1 MSLDSQPKNPLNMNY
16 LLAALSSSKQ
26 TRPRGAIRPAE
37 TRNMRR
43 CSPPSSLFI
52 WSDGTIAALTSL
64 PSVHYS
70 FSPSLME
77 KVIIAPSI
85 LAADFSR
92 LAEEIHRVEAA
103 GADWIHCD
111 IMDGHFVDN
120 ISFGP
125 DVVQRV
131 RKETSLPLDVH
142 LMIEHA
148 NRYVPRFIKAGA
160 NSITVHVEPEAEHDV
175 WKTLHEIQHAGC
187 RVGLTLNPETPL
199 ETIEPF
205 LGKFDML
212 LVMTVHPGFG
222 GQPFR
227 ADQMEK
233 VRRAAKWNQ
242 SREHKIDIE
251 VDGGIVPKTA
261 RISVENGA
269 NVLVAGTSIFR
280 SDDYAKAIREL
291 RGE

>member
-1 MSLDSQPKNPLNMNY
+1 MG
-16 LLAALSSSKQ
+16 
-26 TRPRGAIRPAE
+26 RI
-37 TRNMRR
+37 
-43 CSPPSSLFI
+43 
-52 WSDGTIAALTSL
+52 
-64 PSVHYS
+64 
-70 FSPSLME
+70 
-77 KVIIAPSI
+77 IIAPSI

-125 DVVQRV
+125 DVVRLV

-148 NRYVPRFIKAGA
+148 DHYVPRFVKAGA
-160 NSITVHVEPEAEHDV
+160 NSITVHVESEAKHDV
-175 WKTLHEIQHAGC
+175 LETLRQIRDAHC
-187 RVGLTLNPETPL
+187 RVGLTLNPETPF
-199 ETIEPF
+199 EMIEPF
-205 LGKFDML
+205 LGEIDML

-233 VRRAAKWNQ
+233 VRRASKWNQ
-242 SREHKIDIE
+242 SREDKIDIE
-251 VDGGIVPKTA
+251 VDGGINPKTA
-261 RISVENGA
+261 RISIENGA

-280 SDDYAKAIREL
+280 SDDYAKVIREL

>member
-1 MSLDSQPKNPLNMNY
+1 MG
-16 LLAALSSSKQ
+16 
-26 TRPRGAIRPAE
+26 RI
-37 TRNMRR
+37 
-43 CSPPSSLFI
+43 
-52 WSDGTIAALTSL
+52 
-64 PSVHYS
+64 
-70 FSPSLME
+70 
-77 KVIIAPSI
+77 IIAPSI

-125 DVVQRV
+125 DVVQLV

-148 NRYVPRFIKAGA
+148 DRYAPRFIKAGA
-160 NSITVHVEPEAEHDV
+160 NSITVHVETEAEHDV
-175 WKTLHEIQHAGC
+175 VKTLHQIRDAGC
-187 RVGLTLNPETPL
+187 RAGLTLNPDTPFQM
-199 ETIEPF
+199 IEPL

-233 VRRAAKWNQ
+233 VRRAAIWNQ

-251 VDGGIVPKTA
+251 VDGGINPKTA

-269 NVLVAGTSIFR
+269 TVLVAGT
-280 SDDYAKAIREL
+280 
-291 RGE
+291 

>member
-1 MSLDSQPKNPLNMNY
+1 MGVLEYCRWACHHLIT
-16 LLAALSSSKQ
+16 LLLHHSME
-26 TRPRGAIRPAE
+26 RI
-37 TRNMRR
+37 
-43 CSPPSSLFI
+43 I
-52 WSDGTIAALTSL
+52 IAA
-64 PSVHYS
+64 
-70 FSPSLME
+70 
-77 KVIIAPSI
+77 SI

-125 DVVQRV
+125 DVVQLV
-131 RKETSLPLDVH
+131 RKETSLPLDIH

-148 NRYVPRFIKAGA
+148 DHYVPRFVKAGA
-160 NSITVHVEPEAEHDV
+160 NSITVHVEPEAKHEV
-175 WKTLHEIQHAGC
+175 QKTLRQIRDGGC
-187 RVGLTLNPETPL
+187 RAGLTLNPETPI
-199 ETIEPF
+199 EMIEPF
-205 LGKFDML
+205 LGQFDML

-233 VRRAAKWNQ
+233 VRRAAKWNE
-242 SREHKIDIE
+242 SRRQKIDIE
-251 VDGGIVPKTA
+251 VDGGINPKTA
-261 RISVENGA
+261 RISIESGA

-280 SDDYAKAIREL
+280 SDDYAKTIREL